1 MTVAFDY
8 TPLYMFL
15 LLMLALSVGIPI
27 AFSLLIVALLFGTA
41 LWGTGGLSLVISAA
55 WGTMNNF
62 TLIAIPLFIFM
73 ALVLQK
79 ARVVEDLYDAFYKW
93 SGPLRGGLAVATIL
107 VGAML
112 GAISG
117 VVAAGVIGLGLIGL
131 PQMIKHG
138 YNRKISIGSVMAGG
152 TLGQLIPPS
161 TNMVV
166 YGAVTGVSIGGLFA
180 GGITCGLFLAF
191 IYSLYVLLR
200 SYFNK
205 DLCPALPLNERATV
219 REKIKALHNVL
230 FPSILIIVVLG
241 SILTGIATPTEAAA
255 FGAGG
260 SILLVYL
267 NKKLTKDLIAESSV
281 ETLEI
286 TAMVC
291 WIIIG
296 ASAFGSIFSGIGGN
310 ILITNIA
317 TAMPGGS
324 WAILIVACVF
334 ILILGMFLEPAA
346 MIMLAAP
353 IVSPLISRAGFDP
366 LWWGLVFMML
376 LQVAYLSPPF
386 GFTLFYMKG
395 AAPKDVTIE
404 EIYSSSIPFILLQ
417 LIGLLIIISFPQI
430 ALWLPHLMQN

>member
-1 MTVAFDY
+1 MDI
-8 TPLYMFL
+8 TPLLMFVVL
-15 LLMLALSVGIPI
+15 LICLSLGIPI
-27 AFSLLIVALLFGTA
+27 AFSLLGTALLFGTA
-41 LWGTGGLSLVISAA
+41 LWGAGGVSLAVSAS
-55 WGTMNNF
+55 WGAMNNF

-93 SGPLRGGLAVATIL
+93 SGPIRGGLAVATVL

-131 PQMIKHG
+131 PQMLKYG
-138 YNRKISIGSVMAGG
+138 YNRKLGIGAVMSGG

-166 YGAVTGVSIGGLFA
+166 YGAVTSVSIGGLFA
-180 GGITCGLFLAF
+180 GGITCGLMLAA
-191 IYSLYVLLR
+191 IYSAYILIRCLMNP
-200 SYFNK
+200 S
-205 DLCPALPLNERATV
+205 LCPALPADTRATSK
-219 REKIKALHNVL
+219 EKLLALRGVAL
-230 FPSILIIVVLG
+230 PGLLIILVLG
-241 SILTGIATPTEAAA
+241 SVLTGVATPTEAAS

-260 SILLVYL
+260 ALLFVIITRRYQTWIL
-267 NKKLTKDLIAESSV
+267 TESCK

-291 WIIIG
+291 WIVIG
-296 ASAFGSIFSGIGGN
+296 ASSFGSIFTGIGGN
-310 ILITNIA
+310 VLVSDIA
-317 TAMPGGS
+317 LGLPGGAFTVLMVS
-324 WAILIVACVF
+324 IVF
-334 ILILGMFLEPAA
+334 IFILGMFLEPAA

-353 IVSPLISRAGFDP
+353 IVSPLVVNAGYDP

-386 GFTLFYMKG
+386 GFTLFYMRG
-395 AAPKDVTIE
+395 AAPPEVTIE
-404 EIYSSSIPFILLQ
+404 EIYLAGLPFIGLQ
-417 LIGLLIIISFPQI
+417 LIGLALIIIFPQI
-430 ALWLPHLMQN
+430 PLWLPQLMLR

>member
-1 MTVAFDY
+1 MALDY
-8 TPLYMFL
+8 TPLYMFA
-15 LLMLALSVGIPI
+15 LLMLALAAGIPI
-27 AFSLLIVALLFGTA
+27 SFSLLAVALVFGTA
-41 LWGTGGLSLVISAA
+41 LWGAGGVSLAISAA

-62 TLIAIPLFIFM
+62 TLIAIPLFILM

-112 GAISG
+112 GAVSG

-131 PQMIKHG
+131 PQMLKHG
-138 YNRKISIGSVMAGG
+138 YNRKISIGSVMSGG

-191 IYSLYVLLR
+191 IYSLYILLR

-205 DLCPALPLNERATV
+205 NLCPSLPPEERATTG
-219 REKIKALHNVL
+219 EKIKALNNVL
-230 FPSILIIVVLG
+230 FPSVLIIVVLG
-241 SILTGIATPTEAAA
+241 SILTGMATPTEAAA

-260 SILLVYL
+260 AILLVCL
-267 NKKLTKDLIAESSV
+267 SKKLTVPLLVESCV
-281 ETLEI
+281 ETMEI

-310 ILITNIA
+310 MLISDIA
-317 TAMPGGS
+317 LGMPGGP
-324 WAILIVACVF
+324 WAIFSVAVLF

-353 IVSPLISRAGFDP
+353 IVSPLIAKAGFDS
-366 LWWGLVFMML
+366 LWWGLIFMVL
-376 LQVAYLSPPF
+376 LQIAYLSPPF

-404 EIYSSSIPFILLQ
+404 EIYAASLPFIALQ
-417 LIGLLIIISFPQI
+417 LVGLLIIIVFPEI
-430 ALWLPHLMQN
+430 ALWLPKLMQN

>member
-1 MTVAFDY
+1 MDF
-8 TPLYMFL
+8 TPFYMFVVL
-15 LLMLALSVGIPI
+15 VVCLAVGIPI
-27 AFSLLIVALLFGTA
+27 AFSLLATALLFGTA
-41 LWGTGGLSLVISAA
+41 LWGTGGVSLAISAT
-55 WGTMNNF
+55 WGAMNNF

-93 SGPLRGGLAVATIL
+93 SGPLRGGLAVATVL

-131 PQMIKHG
+131 PQMLKYG
-138 YNRKISIGSVMAGG
+138 YDRKLGIGAVMAGG

-166 YGAVTGVSIGGLFA
+166 YGAVTSVSIGGLFA
-180 GGITCGLFLAF
+180 GGITCGLLLTL
-191 IYSLYVLLR
+191 IYSAYILIRGLI
-200 SYFNK
+200 NK
-205 DLCPALPLNERATV
+205 NLCPALPADARATTK
-219 REKIKALHNVL
+219 EKLIALRGVSL
-230 FPSILIIVVLG
+230 PGLLIILVLG
-241 SILTGIATPTEAAA
+241 SVLTGIATPTEAAS

-260 SILLVYL
+260 ALFFVVITRRFEKWILV
-267 NKKLTKDLIAESSV
+267 DSCR
-281 ETLEI
+281 ETIEI

-296 ASAFGSIFSGIGGN
+296 AAAFGSIFTGIGGN
-310 ILITNIA
+310 VLVGDIA
-317 TAMPGGS
+317 MSLPGGS
-324 WAILIVACVF
+324 FAILMVSIVF
-334 ILILGMFLEPAA
+334 IFILGMFLEPAA

-353 IVSPLISRAGFDP
+353 IVSPLVVNAGYDP

-386 GFTLFYMKG
+386 GFTLFYMRG
-395 AAPKDVTIE
+395 AAPSDVSIE
-404 EIYSSSIPFILLQ
+404 EIYMAGLPFIVLQ
-417 LIGLLIIISFPQI
+417 LIGLAIIIICPQI
-430 ALWLPHLMQN
+430 PLWLPQLMLR

>member
-1 MTVAFDY
+1 MVFDY
-8 TPLYMFL
+8 TPLYMFI
-15 LLMLALSVGIPI
+15 LLMLALAFGIPI
-27 AFSLLIVALLFGTA
+27 SFSLLIVALLFGTA
-41 LWGTGGLSLVISAA
+41 LWGAGGISLAISAV

-131 PQMIKHG
+131 PQMTKHG
-138 YNRKISIGSVMAGG
+138 YDRKIGIGSVMAGG

-180 GGITCGLFLAF
+180 GGITCGLLLAF
-191 IYSLYVLLR
+191 IYSLYILLR
-200 SYFNK
+200 SYFHK
-205 DLCPALPLNERATV
+205 SLCPSLPLNERATT
-219 REKIKALHNVL
+219 REKVEALRNVFL
-230 FPSILIIVVLG
+230 PSMLIIIVLG
-241 SILTGIATPTEAAA
+241 SILTGIATPTEAAS

-260 SILLVYL
+260 AVLLVAL
-267 NKKLTKDLIAESSV
+267 NRKLTKALVLEASV

-310 ILITNIA
+310 VLISNIA
-317 TAMPGGS
+317 MSLPGGS
-324 WAILIVACVF
+324 WAILAVALLF
-334 ILILGMFLEPAA
+334 IFILGMFLEPAA

-353 IVSPLISRAGFDP
+353 IVSPLIAKAGFNP
-366 LWWGLVFMML
+366 LWWGLIFMVL

-395 AAPKDVTIE
+395 AAPKDVAIE
-404 EIYSSSIPFILLQ
+404 EIYSAAIPFIILQ
-417 LIGLLIIISFPQI
+417 IIGLAIIIAFPQI
-430 ALWLPHLMQN
+430 ALWLPQLMQN

>member
-1 MTVAFDY
+1 MVFDY

-15 LLMLALSVGIPI
+15 LLMMALAIGIPI
-27 AFSLLIVALLFGTA
+27 SFSLLIVALLFGCV
-41 LWGTGGLSLVISAA
+41 LWGTGGVSLAISAV

-131 PQMIKHG
+131 PQMTKHG
-138 YNRKISIGSVMAGG
+138 YNRKLGIGSVMAGG

-191 IYSLYVLLR
+191 IYSLYILVR

-205 DLCPALPLNERATV
+205 ELCPALPLNERATT
-219 REKIKALHNVL
+219 REKIQALRNVFL
-230 FPSILIIVVLG
+230 PSMLILIVLG
-241 SILTGIATPTEAAA
+241 SILTGMATPTEAAA

-260 SILLVYL
+260 ALLLVTL
-267 NKKLTKDLIAESSV
+267 NKKLTKTLVFESSI
-281 ETLEI
+281 ETMEI

-310 ILITNIA
+310 VLISNIA
-317 TAMPGGS
+317 MSLPGGP
-324 WAILIVACVF
+324 WAIFTVAVLF
-334 ILILGMFLEPAA
+334 IFVLGMFLEPAA

-353 IVSPLISRAGFDP
+353 IVSPLISSAGFNP
-366 LWWGLVFMML
+366 LWWGLIFMVL

-404 EIYSSSIPFILLQ
+404 EIYSAAIPFILLQ
-417 LIGLLIIISFPQI
+417 MLGLAIIIAFPKI
-430 ALWLPHLMQN
+430 ALWLPQLMQN

>member
-1 MTVAFDY
+1 MVLDY
-8 TPLYMFL
+8 TPLFMFV
-15 LLMLALSVGIPI
+15 LLMLALAVGIPI
-27 AFSLLIVALLFGTA
+27 SFSLLAVALIFGTA
-41 LWGTGGLSLVISAA
+41 LWGAGGVSLAISAA

-62 TLIAIPLFIFM
+62 TLIAIPLFILM

-112 GAISG
+112 GAVSG

-131 PQMIKHG
+131 PQMLKHG
-138 YNRKISIGSVMAGG
+138 YNRKISIGSVMGGG

-180 GGITCGLFLAF
+180 GGITCGLFLAL
-191 IYSLYVLLR
+191 IYSLYILLR

-205 DLCPALPLNERATV
+205 TLCPSLPKSERATAK
-219 REKIKALHNVL
+219 EKIKALKNVL
-230 FPSILIIVVLG
+230 LPSVLIIVVLG
-241 SILTGIATPTEAAA
+241 SILTGMATPTEAAA

-260 SILLVYL
+260 AIFLVCL
-267 NKKLTKDLIAESSV
+267 SKKLTLSLLIESCV
-281 ETLEI
+281 ETMEI

-310 ILITNIA
+310 MLISDIA
-317 TAMPGGS
+317 LSMPGGP
-324 WAILIVACVF
+324 WAIFFVAVFF

-353 IVSPLISRAGFDP
+353 IVSPLIAKAGFDS
-366 LWWGLVFMML
+366 LWWGLIFMVL

-404 EIYSSSIPFILLQ
+404 EIYAASLPFIALQ
-417 LIGLLIIISFPQI
+417 LIGLLIIIIFPEI
-430 ALWLPHLMQN
+430 ALWLPKLMQN

>member
-1 MTVAFDY
+1 MQLDY
-8 TPLYMFL
+8 IP
-15 LLMLALSVGIPI
+15 LLMFALLMVSLALGIPI
-27 AFSLLIVALLFGTA
+27 SFSLLAVALIFGTA
-41 LWGTGGLSLVISAA
+41 LWGTGGVSLIISAT

-73 ALVLQK
+73 ALILQK
-79 ARVVEDLYDAFYKW
+79 AKVVEDLYDAFYKW
-93 SGPLRGGLAVATIL
+93 SGPLRGGLAVATVL

-131 PQMIKHG
+131 PQMLKYG
-138 YNRKISIGSVMAGG
+138 YDRKVSLGSVMAGG

-180 GGITCGLFLAF
+180 GGITCGLLLTF
-191 IYSLYVLLR
+191 IYAAYILIR
-200 SYFNK
+200 SYINK
-205 DLCPALPLNERATV
+205 DYCPALPPNERASA
-219 REKIKALHNVL
+219 REKLIALKNVFL
-230 FPSILIIVVLG
+230 PAGLIILVLG
-241 SILTGIATPTEAAA
+241 SVLTGMSTPTEAAA

-260 SILLVYL
+260 AMLFVIL
-267 NKKLTKDLIAESSV
+267 NKRFSKALLCEASL

-286 TAMVC
+286 TSMVC
-291 WIIIG
+291 WIVVG
-296 ASAFGSIFSGIGGN
+296 ASAFGAIFSGIGGN
-310 ILITNIA
+310 SLISSIA
-317 TAMPGGS
+317 SSLPGGA
-324 WAILIVACVF
+324 WAVFSVAVLF
-334 ILILGMFLEPAA
+334 IFILGMFLEPAA

-353 IVSPLISRAGFDP
+353 IVSPLIAQAGFDS

-395 AAPKDVTIE
+395 AASDDVSIE
-404 EIYSSSIPFILLQ
+404 EIYIAALPFMALQ
-417 LIGLLIIISFPQI
+417 GLGLFLIIVFPDI
-430 ALWLPHLMQN
+430 ALWLPQLLIK

>member
-1 MTVAFDY
+1 
-8 TPLYMFL
+8 
-15 LLMLALSVGIPI
+15 
-27 AFSLLIVALLFGTA
+27 
-41 LWGTGGLSLVISAA
+41 
-55 WGTMNNF
+55 
-62 TLIAIPLFIFM
+62 M

-131 PQMIKHG
+131 PQMTKHG
-138 YNRKISIGSVMAGG
+138 YDRKIGIGSVMAGG

-180 GGITCGLFLAF
+180 GGITCGLLLAF
-191 IYSLYVLLR
+191 IYSLYILLR

-205 DLCPALPLNERATV
+205 SLCPSLPLNERATT
-219 REKIKALHNVL
+219 REKVEALRNVFL
-230 FPSILIIVVLG
+230 PSMLIIIVLG
-241 SILTGIATPTEAAA
+241 SILTGIATPTEAAS

-260 SILLVYL
+260 AVLLVAL
-267 NKKLTKDLIAESSV
+267 NRKLTKALVLEASV

-310 ILITNIA
+310 VLISNIA
-317 TAMPGGS
+317 MSLPGGS
-324 WAILIVACVF
+324 WAILAVALLF
-334 ILILGMFLEPAA
+334 IFILGMFLEPAA

-353 IVSPLISRAGFDP
+353 IVSPLIAKAGFNP
-366 LWWGLVFMML
+366 LWWGLIFMVL

-395 AAPKDVTIE
+395 AAPKDVAIE
-404 EIYSSSIPFILLQ
+404 EIYSAAIPFIILQ
-417 LIGLLIIISFPQI
+417 IIGLAIIIAFPQI
-430 ALWLPHLMQN
+430 ALWLPQLMQN